1 MVKGG
6 RNRGAPTSH
15 RRVDGEGGK
24 RKDRLGKS
32 RRRARLPRSAAA
44 ASIGGGMTF
53 YLYCSR
59 YFVCVLFRC
68 FSPKGMSR
76 EGEGPRKTSVHRA
89 DFSVF
94 IFSDV

>member
-24 RKDRLGKS
+24 KKDSLGKS
-32 RRRARLPRSAAA
+32 RQRASLPRSAAA

-53 YLYCSR
+53 LYYLYCSR
-59 YFVCVLFRC
+59 YFTSFVCFLFFLFC
-68 FSPKGMSR
+68 NFVYVIVNDPKL
-76 EGEGPRKTSVHRA
+76 A
-89 DFSVF
+89 IANLF
-94 IFSDV
+94 IP